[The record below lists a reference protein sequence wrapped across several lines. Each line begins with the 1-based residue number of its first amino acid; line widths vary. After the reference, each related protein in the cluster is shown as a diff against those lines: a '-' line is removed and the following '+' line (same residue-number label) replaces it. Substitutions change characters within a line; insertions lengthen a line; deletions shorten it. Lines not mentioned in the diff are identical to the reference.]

1 MRTQAGIQTACP
13 GPAGSCP
20 PPAAHNQPD
29 ECHDHDGHPDDDGEV
44 GLDAYIARLVAAAPP
59 LSSQQRDTLALLL
72 RRPRRTR
79 PAPYAP
85 SRPDEQGPGVPA
97 GVRRRPAGSR
107 RPGPWP
113 GQTRGAP
120 LAREVQCDRHQRLD
134 HRARVSRPKG
144 GIWRSRGRASRD
156 GAPPPAAST
165 PPNPPSTS
173 PSALT
178 TTFHRV
184 GWHTSARPDP
194 GRVRRDQLGKPSGS
208 AHQGPV
214 FPGPPPGAIK
224 PQIAHRL
231 RIRVDAQPG
240 GIAIAGG

>member
-1 MRTQAGIQTACP
+1 MTGTPMMTARSGWMPTSPGWSLPPRRCPASSGTPSRCSCAARAARDQHHTLHP
-13 GPAGSCP
+13 GPTSRDRACRPGS
-20 PPAAHNQPD
+20 
-29 ECHDHDGHPDDDGEV
+29 GGV
-44 GLDAYIARLVAAAPP
+44 RLV
-59 LSSQQRDTLALLL
+59 
-72 RRPRRTR
+72 
-79 PAPYAP
+79 
-85 SRPDEQGPGVPA
+85 PGDLDRGRVKRA
-97 GVRRRPAGSR
+97 GR
-107 RPGPWP
+107 
-113 GQTRGAP
+113 P

-194 GRVRRDQLGKPSGS
+194 GRVRRDQLGKPSRS

-231 RIRVDAQPG
+231 RVRVDAQPG